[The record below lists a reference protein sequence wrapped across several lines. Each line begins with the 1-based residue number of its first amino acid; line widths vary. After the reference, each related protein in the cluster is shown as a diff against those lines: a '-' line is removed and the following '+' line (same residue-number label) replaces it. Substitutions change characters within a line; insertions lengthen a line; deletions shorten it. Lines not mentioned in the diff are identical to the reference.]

1 MKQPDPKKHQI
12 ISFVKSIV
20 RILACIAGVT
30 GHLQAAFIGLAF
42 AEVIGIYEELV

>member
-20 RILACIAGVT
+20 RIIACVAGVT
-30 GHLQAAFIGLAF
+30 GYLQAAFIGLAF
-42 AEVIGIYEELV
+42 AEVIGVYEELV